1 VPLGK
6 DCEKNIGR
14 FFQEIAV
21 VDRRNYILHDW
32 NLTMLELH
40 SMTTKF
46 QKFNKDHKVYIP
58 HGSNLYDEVL
68 GGLQH
73 PQNSHGR

>member
-1 VPLGK
+1 
-6 DCEKNIGR
+6 
-14 FFQEIAV
+14 
-21 VDRRNYILHDW
+21 LHDW

-58 HGSNLYDEVL
+58 HGSNVYDEVL

-73 PQNSHGR
+73 PQNSHGH